1 MTAINKLSNAFIRT
15 AKTGEHCD
23 GAGLWFRKR
32 TDGGGQWVLRY
43 SYHGKRRIIGLGGYP
58 SVTLKL
64 AREKREKLKSL
75 LRQGIDPKSLRKVE
89 KSSPRYTLEIY
100 VEKVYEETIK
110 HELKNNGETGRWL
123 SPLKTH
129 VFPKIGAIDIESLT
143 ADDVVQCLKPIWH
156 TKPDPAI
163 KALGRISRTIDI
175 AEADDLNV
183 DLALIKK
190 TKIRLGKQIQ
200 RKDKHLRS
208 MNYRDVP
215 RFYASLLDDP
225 SQTKLALRL
234 LILTAARVGPLRH
247 LELKEISGKIWTIP
261 KEKMK
266 GREGQTQDF
275 QIPLSEEALKVIEA
289 AKPLSKNGFL
299 FAGEKE
305 GAVISDNTL
314 GMHMRRANT
323 KATAGG
329 FRATI
334 RTWLEEV
341 MQARFELSEA
351 VMAHKVGNRVT
362 RAYIRTNLIEQRSEL
377 MDIWAKHVTSSQRY
391 VSSNE
396 LDRNE

>member
-1 MTAINKLSNAFIRT
+1 
-15 AKTGEHCD
+15 
-23 GAGLWFRKR
+23 
-32 TDGGGQWVLRY
+32 
-43 SYHGKRRIIGLGGYP
+43 
-58 SVTLKL
+58 
-64 AREKREKLKSL
+64 
-75 LRQGIDPKSLRKVE
+75 
-89 KSSPRYTLEIY
+89 
-100 VEKVYEETIK
+100 
-110 HELKNNGETGRWL
+110 
-123 SPLKTH
+123 
-129 VFPKIGAIDIESLT
+129 
-143 ADDVVQCLKPIWH
+143 
-156 TKPDPAI
+156 
-163 KALGRISRTIDI
+163 
-175 AEADDLNV
+175 
-183 DLALIKK
+183 
-190 TKIRLGKQIQ
+190 
-200 RKDKHLRS
+200 

-215 RFYASLLDDP
+215 PFYASLLDDP

-362 RAYIRTNLIEQRSEL
+362 RAYIRTNLLEQRSKL
-377 MDIWAKHVTSSQRY
+377 MDIWAKHVTSSQRC